1 MFKIN
6 KNAILE
12 VTSTQFE
19 LEKMHWCKM
28 RYDASL
34 NLFSIGI
41 YMFEIQKNL
50 KKLRIKAALVII
62 NTFDNL
68 SPSLWLFR
76 LDNKRATIQ
85 RL

>member
-1 MFKIN
+1 
-6 KNAILE
+6 
-12 VTSTQFE
+12 
-19 LEKMHWCKM
+19 M

-34 NLFSIGI
+34 NLFAIGI

-85 RL
+85 RLKSVNSNFTLAVRS

>member
-1 MFKIN
+1 
-6 KNAILE
+6 
-12 VTSTQFE
+12 
-19 LEKMHWCKM
+19 M

-85 RL
+85 RLKSVNSNFTLAVRSPKLW

>member
-1 MFKIN
+1 
-6 KNAILE
+6 
-12 VTSTQFE
+12 
-19 LEKMHWCKM
+19 M

-50 KKLRIKAALVII
+50 KKLQIKAALVII

-68 SPSLWLFR
+68 IPSLWLFW
-76 LDNKRATIQ
+76 LDNKRATFQ
-85 RL
+85 RLGT